1 MKAESR
7 EVLLRTIGM
16 IDGLFYQAPKEIQDA
31 LECVGNN
38 LEYVLKTESEDTK

>member
-1 MKAESR
+1 MKVENR
-7 EVLLRTIGM
+7 EILLRTIGV

-38 LEYVLKTESEDTK
+38 LEYILKKESEETE

>member
-1 MKAESR
+1 MTKESR
-7 EVLLRTIGM
+7 DILLRTVGV

-38 LEYVLKTESEDTK
+38 LEYILKKESEDTE